1 MTTTDPMPLFRAI
14 DVLRIAL
21 DLPTGAERR
30 AKAAREIERVSMYA
44 TRDGVRVGLPNGK
57 KLFVQAKAFSEK

>member
-1 MTTTDPMPLFRAI
+1 MTTADPMPLFRAI

-30 AKAAREIERVSMYA
+30 AKAAREIERVSMFA

-57 KLFVQAKAFSEK
+57 KFFITAKALLEK